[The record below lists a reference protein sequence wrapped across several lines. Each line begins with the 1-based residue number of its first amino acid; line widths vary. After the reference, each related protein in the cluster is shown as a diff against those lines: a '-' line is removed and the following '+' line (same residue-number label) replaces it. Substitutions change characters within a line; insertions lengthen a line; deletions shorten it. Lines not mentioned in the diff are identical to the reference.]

1 MGYND
6 GSVKRNL
13 MKNFFSMDG
22 TPTAS
27 DTLYTYIPAALVQN
41 KAWREKFIERY
52 VELTVTTFAPERAN
66 RILRELQ
73 DEMASEMPRHIAR
86 WGRPSS
92 MTKWESNV
100 DQIQKW
106 MDARPAYALEA

>member
-1 MGYND
+1 M
-6 GSVKRNL
+6 
-13 MKNFFSMDG
+13 
-22 TPTAS
+22 
-27 DTLYTYIPAALVQN
+27 
-41 KAWREKFIERY
+41 
-52 VELTVTTFAPERAN
+52 TTFAPERAN

-92 MTKWESNV
+92 MAKWESNV

-106 MDARPAYALEA
+106 MDARPAYALENLRKYFNLKQSYIDELVAKYTPAG